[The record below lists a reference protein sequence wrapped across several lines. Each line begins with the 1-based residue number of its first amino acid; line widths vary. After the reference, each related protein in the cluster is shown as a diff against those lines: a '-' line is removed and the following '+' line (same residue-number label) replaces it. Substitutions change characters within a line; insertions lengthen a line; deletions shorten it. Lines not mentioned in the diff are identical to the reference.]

1 MNIRLNNAFAT
12 ANKQELEKDKEKF
25 NKLNDYTFDQ
35 EIGYLV
41 CSLLDSKLRVSS
53 EDYLVISYEY
63 DSMVQ
68 ENIKLLK
75 KLTDV
80 LKEKIDITKKISIIS
95 DELWEKEKKKYV
107 TMLKNKEKYEIIE
120 EPELIIN
127 KKTKK
132 ETNKNNIINDFGD
145 IVEVE

>member
-1 MNIRLNNAFAT
+1 MLWLLLIRQQSWHHRTNSDLR
-12 ANKQELEKDKEKF
+12 
-25 NKLNDYTFDQ
+25 DYTFDQ

-53 EDYLVISYEY
+53 KDYLVISYEY

-68 ENIKLLK
+68 KNIKLLK

-120 EPELIIN
+120 EPKLIIN

-132 ETNKNNIINDFGD
+132 EINKNNIINDFGD